1 MLTFLTG
8 LVLLEAVWR
17 TGRLGIDIALGA
29 TMGTLMFLNVWLI
42 IWPNQKIVIASN
54 EAVAAD
60 GEADPGQ
67 AGAAATALLA
77 SRTNTL
83 FSLPMLFFMGSSF
96 HFQQGPGLFDNISA
110 PGLIVPMIII
120 LALEANAIWGKLS
133 VITTVKGVI
142 HSSLILTAVL
152 WATVALL

>member
-1 MLTFLTG
+1 
-8 LVLLEAVWR
+8 
-17 TGRLGIDIALGA
+17 
-29 TMGTLMFLNVWLI
+29 
-42 IWPNQKIVIASN
+42 
-54 EAVAAD
+54 
-60 GEADPGQ
+60 
-67 AGAAATALLA
+67 LLA

-96 HFQQGPGLFDNISA
+96 HFQQGPGLLDNLSA
-110 PGLIVPMIII
+110 PGLIVAMIIV

-152 WATVALL
+152 WAAVALL